1 MRWFLRLSLKK
12 CLSPARQF
20 PHRAARTL
28 TPCIVCG
35 SRVGMTAAGVN
46 GEPFHL
52 GNGSKRVL
60 DALFEER
67 SDERINRREIGE
79 TSFALR
85 ALEVEIR
92 QNFPTSDVA
101 MVLQEVASVTELITH
116 RLIPIL
122 IKPGL
127 VNSSPT

>member
-1 MRWFLRLSLKK
+1 
-12 CLSPARQF
+12 
-20 PHRAARTL
+20 
-28 TPCIVCG
+28 
-35 SRVGMTAAGVN
+35 MTAAGVN
-46 GEPFHL
+46 GEPVHL

-116 RLIPIL
+116 RLILIL
-122 IKPGL
+122 IKPGS